1 MDNFGRHYSKSR
13 ATIDSIATCFKAV
26 VHDGLTKCAIGDPV
40 MSALDND
47 AGFGGTD
54 YPMSKGNMARPGDG
68 HTMPTLARETGFQVR
83 RPKVT

>member
-1 MDNFGRHYSKSR
+1 
-13 ATIDSIATCFKAV
+13 
-26 VHDGLTKCAIGDPV
+26 

-54 YPMSKGNMARPGDG
+54 YPMSKGNMPRPGAG
-68 HTMPTLARETGFQVR
+68 HPNPTLAREQGFQVR